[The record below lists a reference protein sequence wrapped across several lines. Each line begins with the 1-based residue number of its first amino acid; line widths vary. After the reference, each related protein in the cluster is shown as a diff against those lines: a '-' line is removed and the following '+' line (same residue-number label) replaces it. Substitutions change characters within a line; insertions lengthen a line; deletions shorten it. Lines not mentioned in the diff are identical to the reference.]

1 MTDHFSRDEIVRSN
15 EDLANTSQ
23 EELTAM
29 RTEALRRL
37 HEAEKKGD
45 EALHLAQIYEQA
57 REQLAGQ
64 AEQLLAEAK
73 ECDSKGEGETAQDRR
88 AKAEVAAKMAEKNSR
103 LALEKQRI
111 ASEKAQQAQ
120 EDQSLA
126 AKLTAQIKKKASPW
140 ADWEL

>member
-1 MTDHFSRDEIVRSN
+1 MTDRFTRDETVRSN
-15 EDLANTSQ
+15 QDLANASQ

-37 HEAEKKGD
+37 HEAEKQGD
-45 EALHLAQIYEQA
+45 EARHLAQIYEQA

-64 AEQLLAEAK
+64 AEHLLAEAK
-73 ECDSKGEGETAQDRR
+73 ECEAKGEGEAVQDRR
-88 AKAEVAAKMAEKNSR
+88 AKAEVAAKLAEKNSR

-111 ASEKAQQAQ
+111 ASEKAQQVQ

-126 AKLTAQIKKKASPW
+126 TELTAQIKKKASPW